1 VDLDGD
7 DSITVDKNGKG
18 EEGEKIN
25 IVKYVQGYFYL
36 KIIMIVMGDYS
47 FFLFSLI
54 NVRISSPRELMWN
67 LRGLEVEHEGF
78 K

>member
-25 IVKYVQGYFYL
+25 IREICTGV
-36 KIIMIVMGDYS
+36 
-47 FFLFSLI
+47 FLPKNYNDSD
-54 NVRISSPRELMWN
+54 
-67 LRGLEVEHEGF
+67 G
-78 K
+78 